1 MAALV
6 CGAVFFPGV
15 YFGLRRRLRQTFTHW
30 TDADLACVSERL
42 MSAVHASLSS
52 AAGLTVALSCKDVMI
67 DNHLLVNNF
76 VLFGAPYMAFDLYAM
91 YLSHFHTERVRGGSG
106 SPRGPSLQPI
116 RAFLTRDWLLV
127 LHHLALLL
135 VFMPITLFFRRGL
148 GDFFVGCFLTTEFST
163 PFVSIGKILIQ
174 LRLDD
179 SMLHRI
185 NGLMVLLTFF
195 VCRILLFPFMYWKYS
210 QQLGVPLSAVA
221 FHMPLHCNLGN
232 LLILA
237 PQIYWFLLLL
247 RKANR
252 LYLRGRTVPDKAR
265 LRTD

>member
-67 DNHLLVNNF
+67 DNHWLVNNF

-91 YLSHFHTERVRGGSG
+91 YLSHFHTERARGGSG

-148 GDFFVGCFLTTEFST
+148 GDFFVGCFLTTEFSS

-174 LRLDD
+174 SECKTKDLSKDTKD
-179 SMLHRI
+179 K
-185 NGLMVLLTFF
+185 MVDLNKTG
-195 VCRILLFPFMYWKYS
+195 IS
-210 QQLGVPLSAVA
+210 QSTYNKQLGKNGSSVGAIFRKWNKCQFTDHLPPPGAACKIS
-221 FHMPLHCNLGN
+221 PDD
-232 LLILA
+232 
-237 PQIYWFLLLL
+237 L
-247 RKANR
+247 RENNPE
-252 LYLRGRTVPDKAR
+252 LPWETG
-265 LRTD
+265 

>member
-15 YFGLRRRLRQTFTHW
+15 YFGLRRRFRQTFTLW
-30 TDADLACVSERL
+30 TDADAACVSERL
-42 MSAVHASLSS
+42 MSAVHGSLSS
-52 AAGLTVALSCKDVMI
+52 AAGLSVALSCKDVMT
-67 DNHLLVNNF
+67 DNHWLVNNF
-76 VLFGAPYMAFDLYAM
+76 VLFGAPYMAFDIYAM
-91 YLSHFHTERVRGGSG
+91 YASHFHAARLRDGSG
-106 SPRGPSLQPI
+106 SPRGHSLQTV

-127 LHHLALLL
+127 LHHVALLL

-163 PFVSIGKILIQ
+163 PFISIGKILIQ
-174 LRLDD
+174 LRLEDTT
-179 SMLHRI
+179 LHRI

-210 QQLGVPLSAVA
+210 RQLEVSLSAVA

-247 RKANR
+247 KKANR
-252 LYLRGRTVPDKAR
+252 LYLRGRRAPDKDG
-265 LRTD
+265 LKTD